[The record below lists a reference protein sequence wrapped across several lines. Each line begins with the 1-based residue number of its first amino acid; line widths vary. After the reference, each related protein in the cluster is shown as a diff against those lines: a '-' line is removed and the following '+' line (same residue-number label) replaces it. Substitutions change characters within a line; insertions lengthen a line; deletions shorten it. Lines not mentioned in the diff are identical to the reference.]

1 VEIDEWPRILSVARE
16 VNGNGRNPGLLQ
28 ERHHPVEAPGAV
40 PGPVNEHHGRFH
52 GEIMPHP
59 ANREAGIWHSL
70 RMPIDVLFAG
80 VATAD
85 LEAAIV
91 WYEALL
97 GRPANVIVNDDE
109 VMWQIRDGAWLYL
122 LRDPS
127 HAGHGLVT
135 VSVPDLDQEVAEIA
149 DRGLDPPTI
158 ETIESA
164 GRKASYFDPD
174 GNMVSFVEVFSSDG
188 SAQRGRTRATPAEGP
203 LPPRSRP
210 SRAVLRW

>member
-1 VEIDEWPRILSVARE
+1 
-16 VNGNGRNPGLLQ
+16 
-28 ERHHPVEAPGAV
+28 
-40 PGPVNEHHGRFH
+40 
-52 GEIMPHP
+52 
-59 ANREAGIWHSL
+59 
-70 RMPIDVLFAG
+70 MPIDVLFAG